1 MDSFKK
7 RKKIFFA
14 AAAAI
19 AALLILA
26 IPACGREEK
35 PEEDVSGEEEFGPVL
50 DLGEM
55 IVNLSDEGQARYAK
69 MVVVMEFDGEEGLTE
84 ATRRDPQIRD
94 IVIELLSSEKAM
106 DILALDG
113 RSDLKKRIK
122 ERVNSVMTAGAVKKI
137 YFTTVVV
144 Q

>member
-1 MDSFKK
+1 MDTCSFSNKG
-7 RKKIFFA
+7 KIL
-14 AAAAI
+14 I
-19 AALLILA
+19 AVAVAMILILLGSG
-26 IPACGREEK
+26 CSK
-35 PEEDVSGEEEFGPVL
+35 EEDAGEVIPGVEEFGPVL

-69 MVVVMEFDGEEGLTE
+69 MVVVMEFDGEEGLAE

-94 IVIELLSSEKAM
+94 IVIELLSSEKAAN
-106 DILALDG
+106 ILSLEG

-122 ERVNSVMTAGAVKKI
+122 ERINSVMSVGSVKKI